1 MEHVPSQPIPAP
13 SHCLST
19 LSPQGTTKRHTWPLD
34 TRGAQEAPSCTKW
47 QEFGV
52 PESSVSKSA
61 NTTSEQ
67 KWKRHSNWETG
78 EAMWN

>member
-19 LSPQGTTKRHTWPLD
+19 LSPQGTTKRQTWPLD

-52 PESSVSKSA
+52 PESTGQQISKH
-61 NTTSEQ
+61 NL
-67 KWKRHSNWETG
+67 WETG